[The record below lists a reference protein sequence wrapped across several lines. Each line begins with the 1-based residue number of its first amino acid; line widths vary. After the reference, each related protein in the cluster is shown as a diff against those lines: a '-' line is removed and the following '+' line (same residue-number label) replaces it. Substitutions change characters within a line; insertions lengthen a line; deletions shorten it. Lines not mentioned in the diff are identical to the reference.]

1 MKYRKKVTP
10 GSVLFRIVLYT
21 YSVICIYPIV
31 WMLFYSLK
39 DNSEIFVTNPFGFPT
54 QFHWENYV
62 KAWTTFDVPIYF
74 MNSLKVT
81 VVTIVAVVIIATM
94 FAYAVARL
102 RFAFRDSLRMSTMI
116 GMFLPLQCIMI
127 PLAVLVRNLHIS
139 NTLWAVIV
147 PYIAFNT
154 PFAVMVLYGYMRSLP
169 LELEESACI
178 DGASLWTCFTKI
190 IVPNV
195 KSAIATVVIFVFM
208 SVWNEYNLAMV
219 LLNRNNLKTLP
230 LGLVFFKGEHT
241 TDWGAMGAT
250 MVIASI
256 PTVIIYAL
264 FSQQVEKAMT
274 VSGAVKG

>member
-1 MKYRKKVTP
+1 MIKSKHFTVS
-10 GSVLFRIVLYT
+10 SVLFRLFLYV
-21 YSVICIYPIV
+21 YAVISLYPIV
-31 WMLFYSLK
+31 WMVFYSLK
-39 DNSEIFVTNPFGFPT
+39 NNSEIFVTNPFGFPKI
-54 QFHWENYV
+54 FHWENYV
-62 KAWTTFDVPIYF
+62 KAWTTFDVPVYF
-74 MNSLKVT
+74 FNSVKVSLAVI
-81 VVTIVAVVIIATM
+81 VVVVVIATM

-102 RFAFRDSLRMSTMI
+102 NLRFRNSLRMSTMV

-169 LELEESACI
+169 FELEESACI
-178 DGASLWTCFTKI
+178 DGASLWTCFIKI
-190 IVPNV
+190 IVPNI

-208 SVWNEYNLAMV
+208 SVWNEYNLALV

-256 PTVIIYAL
+256 PTIIIYIL

>member
-1 MKYRKKVTP
+1 MKYRKKVTL
-10 GSVLFRIVLYT
+10 GSVLFRLVLYI
-21 YSVICIYPIV
+21 YSIICLYPIV

-39 DNSEIFVTNPFGFPT
+39 NNSEIFVTNPFGFPT

-74 MNSLKVT
+74 MNSVKVT
-81 VVTIVAVVIIATM
+81 LVTIVVVVIIATM

-169 LELEESACI
+169 IELEESACI
-178 DGASLWTCFTKI
+178 DGASLWTCFVKV
-190 IVPNV
+190 IVPNI
-195 KSAIATVVIFVFM
+195 KSAISTVVIF
-208 SVWNEYNLAMV
+208 VWNEYNLAMV